1 MINVAVLGFGTV
13 GCGVV
18 EVITKNSN
26 MITENAGSGITVKY
40 IVDIRD
46 FPDSIYRNL
55 FVKDFSVVENDPEVN
70 VVVETIGGVGVA
82 YEFTK
87 RSLLAGKNVVTSNK
101 ELVATHGCELL
112 SIAKE
117 KNVNYL
123 FEASVGGGIPILRPL
138 TQCLAANRIEEIY
151 GIFNGTT
158 NYILTAMLV
167 SGTTFDCALKEAQ
180 RLGYAE
186 ANPTADIEGMDTCR
200 KVSIIGSLGFGKYIS
215 PDSIKTEGIRGIT
228 LDDMRLANAA
238 GYSIKLLGRAIL
250 GPDGKATAFVAPH
263 LVRNDS
269 LISGTDG
276 VMNAITVRGNA
287 VGEVMFYGPGAGSLP
302 TASAVVA
309 DIIDIAGHI
318 EKRKNIGWS
327 TGDPDFVAD
336 ADAFVSDWY
345 VRTSLHPN
353 EVLEVFPDAE
363 FIGTGEDTAFIT
375 KNYSAEAIA
384 SGLESLSALS
394 AFRVLS

>member
-1 MINVAVLGFGTV
+1 MMNVAVLGFGTV

-18 EVITKNSN
+18 NV
-26 MITENAGSGITVKY
+26 ITENSRKIAKNAGCEIAVKY

-46 FPDSIYRNL
+46 FPDSKYKNL
-55 FVKDFSVVENDPEVN
+55 FVMDFAVVESDPDVN

-112 SIAKE
+112 AIAKE

-138 TQCLAANRIEEIY
+138 TQCLAANRIEEVY

-158 NYILTAMLV
+158 NYILTAMLLG
-167 SGTTFDCALKEAQ
+167 GTSFEDALKEAQ

-186 ANPTADIEGMDTCR
+186 ANPTADIEGKDTCR
-200 KVSIIGSLGFGKYIS
+200 KVSIIGSLSFGKYIA
-215 PDSIKTEGIRGIT
+215 PDLIKTEGISGIT
-228 LDDMRLANAA
+228 LEDMNAANSA
-238 GYSIKLLGRAIL
+238 GYSVKLLGRAIL
-250 GPDGKATAFVAPH
+250 GADGKVTAFVAPH
-263 LVRNDS
+263 LVRKDS

-309 DIIDIAGHI
+309 DIIDIAGHL
-318 EKRKNIGWS
+318 EKRKDIGWEAGEEGF
-327 TGDPDFVAD
+327 TAD

-345 VRTSLHPN
+345 VRTKADRGAAKKL
-353 EVLEVFPDAE
+353 FPDAQ
-363 FIGTGEDTAFIT
+363 FIEDCADTAFIT
-375 KNYSAEAIA
+375 KGKCAEEMAP
-384 SGLESLSALS
+384 LTEKLPALS
-394 AFRVLS
+394 AFRILG